1 MKENEHETTD
11 GVRLRERSDGVY
23 VAHHDVTEDGLCLTL
38 TIALA
43 EVLDADPA
51 ETISDMA
58 RYVDPDALNNLFRVR
73 PNGDYREGGPF
84 HLTIERCDVTVR
96 SDGTIL
102 LAPPGADA
110 ADAAD
115 AS

>member
-1 MKENEHETTD
+1 MMEENRQELTA
-11 GVRLRERSDGVY
+11 GVPLRERSDGVY
-23 VAHHDVTEDGLCLTL
+23 VATHDVTEDGLCLTL

-51 ETISDMA
+51 ETVSDMA

-73 PNGDYREGGPF
+73 PNGDYRDGGPL
-84 HLTIERCDVTVR
+84 HLTVEGCDVTVH

-102 LAPPGADA
+102 LDPPEVATVDSG
-110 ADAAD
+110 
-115 AS
+115 